1 MPYSKRI
8 KYIEILKLINELKVK
23 KTQTQLEESIGDRS
37 QDWKGLLKHK
47 S

>member
-23 KTQTQLEESIGDRS
+23 ENSNTIRRKYR
-37 QDWKGLLKHK
+37 
-47 S
+47 